1 MRGSPRIL
9 VVKMGG
15 GWLKALL
22 PHSAETVF
30 GRDEDQLSGRLKQIG
45 IREPIL
51 IGKVLDFR
59 RRGAR

>member
-1 MRGSPRIL
+1 MGSLRVV

-22 PHSAETVF
+22 PHREETVF
-30 GRDEDQLSGRLKQIG
+30 GRDERELSGRLKSIG

-51 IGKVLDFR
+51 AGKILDFPGK
-59 RRGAR
+59 GAR